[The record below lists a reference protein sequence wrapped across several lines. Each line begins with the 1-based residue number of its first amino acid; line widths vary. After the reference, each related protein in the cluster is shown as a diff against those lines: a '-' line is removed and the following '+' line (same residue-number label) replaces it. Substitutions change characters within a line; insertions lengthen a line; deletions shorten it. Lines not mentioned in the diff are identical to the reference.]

1 MKKKYIWLE
10 AAILVCLAIFVT
22 TALPVS
28 TGGQTKLLI
37 LQLLPISEEVA
48 AHVNFLFRKL
58 VHLTAFGFLAILF
71 YNSFE
76 KNRFLRAW
84 MITTSYAATDEI
96 HQAFIPDRTG
106 SLWDVGLDSLGAF
119 LALLALQFLQ
129 KYVVRRKKG

>member
-1 MKKKYIWLE
+1 MKRKYIWLG
-10 AAILVCLAIFVT
+10 AALLVCIAIFVT

-28 TGGQTKLLI
+28 TGGHTKLLI
-37 LQLLPISEEVA
+37 LQFLPLSEEVA
-48 AHVNFLFRKL
+48 ANVNFLFRKI

-84 MITTSYAATDEI
+84 IITTIYAATDEL
-96 HQAFIPDRTG
+96 HQAFIPNRTG
-106 SLWDVGLDSLGAF
+106 SFWDVGLDSLGAL

>member
-1 MKKKYIWLE
+1 MKKKHVWLGF
-10 AAILVCLAIFVT
+10 AILVCIAIFVT

-37 LQLLPISEEVA
+37 LQFLPISEEVA
-48 AHVNFLFRKL
+48 ANVNFLFRKL

-76 KNRFLRAW
+76 KNRFLWAW
-84 MITTSYAATDEI
+84 IVTTGYAATDEI
-96 HQAFIPDRTG
+96 HQAFIPERTG
-106 SLWDVGLDSLGAF
+106 SLWDVGLDSLGAL
-119 LALLALQFLQ
+119 LALLTLKVLK

>member
-1 MKKKYIWLE
+1 
-10 AAILVCLAIFVT
+10 AN
-22 TALPVS
+22 
-28 TGGQTKLLI
+28 
-37 LQLLPISEEVA
+37 
-48 AHVNFLFRKL
+48 VNFLFRKI

-84 MITTSYAATDEI
+84 IITTIYAATDEL
-96 HQAFIPDRTG
+96 HQAFIPNRTG
-106 SLWDVGLDSLGAF
+106 SFWDVGLDSLGAL